1 MTWRLAVD
9 IGGTFTDVVAL
20 EETSGVLHLAKV
32 RSTPDDPA
40 QGFLNGLE
48 HITRQGAIPAQD
60 VSAIFHGT
68 TVATNA
74 ILERKYAELGLIITT
89 GYREALE
96 CARQT
101 VPGEFGDITWWI
113 KPPRVVPLERI
124 REINARMDVR
134 GTITQALDRDEVA
147 AIAQDFKAQGIQAVA
162 VSLLHSYRN
171 TAHEEEVR
179 RIIQDVYPECFISI
193 SSDILREYREYERTN
208 TTCLNTALMPLLS
221 AYHARIEQHLR
232 KQNISAPFYIMRSSG
247 GLAQAQEV
255 SRLPIAAALSGP
267 AAGVIAATHFGEL
280 SGNRDIIT
288 FDMGGTSADICL
300 VEDGKPHM
308 LTEGKV
314 DIYDLKTPM
323 IELHTVGAGGGSIAW
338 LAGGR
343 SLKVGPDS
351 AGANPG
357 PACYGRGGTQPTV
370 TDANLVLGRITP
382 TIAGGTVYLN
392 PSQAAQVIEELA
404 AGLKLDS
411 IAAAEG
417 VLRIAIENIAA
428 GIRTVSVKRGRD
440 PRSYAL
446 VAFGGAGPLHACY
459 LADWLGMQR
468 VIIPPNPGVTSA
480 YGLLLTDVRVDLV
493 HTDVQRE
500 DRLDL
505 NRIAAEMQDLERR
518 VTTRLEDEGLLAQ
531 ETRLDH
537 FVDMRYA
544 GQAYEIRIPLP
555 LDPVG
560 PVGPVDPADTA
571 TQSIQTR
578 VQRAIV
584 AFHASHKDLYGYSYA
599 GKELV
604 ELVNVGVTG
613 LGLLK
618 RPHVPEAQTAGK
630 SPQHAQT
637 DQTAVYFS
645 KSKLDAPVYDRS
657 ALQTGNE
664 LSGPA
669 IIQQYDATTV
679 VEPGWSGVVDQWGT
693 LRLQRTQ

>member
-20 EETSGVLHLAKV
+20 EETSGALHLAKV
-32 RSTPDDPA
+32 HSTPDDPA
-40 QGFLNGLE
+40 SGFLTGIE
-48 HITRQGAIPAQD
+48 QIMQQGSIAASD
-60 VSAIFHGT
+60 VGAVFHGT

-74 ILERKYAELGLIITT
+74 ILERKYSELGLIITQ

-124 REINARMDVR
+124 HEVSARMDVQGHTVR
-134 GTITQALDRDEVA
+134 PVDNDQVA
-147 AIAQDFKAQGIQAVA
+147 AIAQGFKAEGIQAVA

-171 TAHEEEVR
+171 PEHEEEVR

-221 AYHARIEQHLR
+221 AYHSRIEQHLR
-232 KQNISAPFYIMRSSG
+232 ERKISAPFYIMRSNG
-247 GLAQAQEV
+247 GLAQAQEI

-267 AAGVIAATHFGEL
+267 AAGVIAATHFGTQ
-280 SGNRDIIT
+280 SGDQDIIT

-300 VEDGKPHM
+300 VENGKPRM

-314 DIYDLKTPM
+314 DIYDIKTPM
-323 IELHTVGAGGGSIAW
+323 IDLHTVGAGGGSIAW

-343 SLKVGPDS
+343 SLKVGPHS

-357 PACYGRGGTQPTV
+357 PACYDRGGTQPTV

-382 TIAGGTVYLN
+382 SIAGGTIFLN
-392 PSQAAQVIEELA
+392 PTKASQVIEELA
-404 AGLKLDS
+404 AGLKLDVT
-411 IAAAEG
+411 AAAEG
-417 VLRIAIENIAA
+417 ILRIAIENIAA

-500 DRLDL
+500 DRMDVS
-505 NRIAAEMQDLERR
+505 RIEKEMQDLERR
-518 VTTRLEDEGLLAQ
+518 VTARLGEEGLHTQGMQL
-531 ETRLDH
+531 LH

-544 GQAYEIRIPLP
+544 GQAYEIRTPLP
-555 LDPVG
+555 QGIPE
-560 PVGPVDPADTA
+560 PM
-571 TQSIQTR
+571 QTR
-578 VQRAIV
+578 IQQAITT
-584 AFHASHKDLYGYSYA
+584 FHNSHKDLYGYSYA

-618 RPHVPEAQTAGK
+618 RPQVPEAQAAGK
-630 SPQHAQT
+630 SPEQAQT
-637 DQTAVYFS
+637 GQTQVYFS
-645 KSKLDAPVYDRS
+645 HNKSRVDCPVYDRT
-657 ALQTGNE
+657 ALLTGNE
-664 LSGPA
+664 IGGPA
-669 IIQQYDATTV
+669 IIEQYDATTV
-679 VEPGWSGVVDQWGT
+679 VEPGWSGRVDQWGT
-693 LRLQRTQ
+693 LLLNKK

>member
-20 EETSGVLHLAKV
+20 EEVSGTLHLAKV
-32 RSTPDDPA
+32 RSTSDDPA
-40 QGFLNGLE
+40 QGFVNGLE
-48 HITRQGAIPAQD
+48 HITQHGEIDAHEVNA
-60 VSAIFHGT
+60 VFHGT

-74 ILERKYAELGLIITT
+74 ILERKYSELGLIITA

-124 REINARMDVR
+124 REISARMDVR
-134 GTITQALDRDEVA
+134 GTVIQELDRDEVA
-147 AIAQDFKAQGIQAVA
+147 AIAQDFKARGIQAMA

-171 TAHEEEVR
+171 PEHEEAVR
-179 RIIQDVYPECFISI
+179 RIIHEVYPDCFISI

-221 AYHARIEQHLR
+221 AYHTRIEQHLR
-232 KQNISAPFYIMRSSG
+232 ERDISAPFYIMRSSG

-255 SRLPIAAALSGP
+255 ARLPIAAALSGP
-267 AAGVIAATHFGEL
+267 AAGVIAATHFGTL
-280 SGNRDIIT
+280 SGNQDIIT

-300 VEDGKPHM
+300 VEGGQPRM

-357 PACYGRGGTQPTV
+357 PACYDRGGTLPTV

-382 TIAGGTVYLN
+382 TIAGGSVSLN
-392 PSQAAQVIEELA
+392 LDQATQVVAELA
-404 AGLKLDS
+404 AGLKLDTV
-411 IAAAEG
+411 AAAEG
-417 VLRIAIENIAA
+417 ILRIAVENIAA

-459 LADWLGMQR
+459 LADWLGMQH

-500 DRLDL
+500 DRLDVA
-505 NRIAAEMQDLERR
+505 RIAAEIQDLERR
-518 VTTRLEDEGLLAQ
+518 VAARLKDEGLLTQ
-531 ETRLDH
+531 QTRLDH

-544 GQAYEIRIPLP
+544 GQAYEIRIPLSI
-555 LDPVG
+555 DS
-560 PVGPVDPADTA
+560 ATA
-571 TQSIQTR
+571 GIQDHI
-578 VQRAIV
+578 QQAITK
-584 AFHASHKDLYGYSYA
+584 FHASHKDLYGYSYA

-613 LGLLK
+613 LGLLR
-618 RPHVPEAQTAGK
+618 RPHVPQAQPAGT
-630 SPQHAQT
+630 SPEHART
-637 DQTAVYFS
+637 GQTAVYFS
-645 KSKLDAPVYDRS
+645 KSTLDTPVYDRS

-679 VEPGWSGVVDQWGT
+679 VEPGWSGRVDQWGT
-693 LRLQRTQ
+693 LRLERTQ

>member
-1 MTWRLAVD
+1 MRWRLAVD
-9 IGGTFTDVVAL
+9 IGGTFTDVIAL
-20 EETSGVLHLAKV
+20 DESSGALRLAKV

-40 QGFLNGLE
+40 VGFVNGIDHL
-48 HITRQGAIPAQD
+48 TRQGDIVAAD
-60 VSAIFHGT
+60 VAGVFHGT

-74 ILERKYAELGLIITT
+74 ILERKYSELGLIITK

-124 REINARMDVR
+124 REIDERVDVR
-134 GTITQALDRDEVA
+134 GQSVRPVDADEVRA
-147 AIAQDFKAQGIQAVA
+147 AAEDFKARGIRAVA

-171 TAHEEEVR
+171 PAHEQEVR
-179 RIIQDVYPECFISI
+179 DVLRGVHPECFISI

-221 AYHARIEQHLR
+221 AYHDRIARHLHEQDIR
-232 KQNISAPFYIMRSSG
+232 APFYIMRSSG
-247 GLAQAQEV
+247 GLARSQEI

-267 AAGVIAATHFGEL
+267 AAGVIAAVHFGAL
-280 SGNRDIIT
+280 AGDRDVIT

-300 VEDGKPHM
+300 VEDGKPRM

-314 DIYDLKTPM
+314 DIYDIKTPM
-323 IELHTVGAGGGSIAW
+323 IDLHTVGAGGGSVAW

-351 AGANPG
+351 AGAHPG
-357 PACYGRGGTQPTV
+357 PACYGRGGDRPTV
-370 TDANLVLGRITP
+370 TDANLVLGRIMP
-382 TIAGGTVYLN
+382 ALAGGTISLN
-392 PSQAAQVIEELA
+392 PARASAAVQELA
-404 AGLKLDS
+404 DGLDLDVT
-411 IAAAEG
+411 AAAEG

-459 LADWLGMQR
+459 LADWLGMPR
-468 VIIPPNPGVTSA
+468 VIVPPNPGVTSA

-500 DRLDL
+500 DRLDAD
-505 NRIAAEMQDLERR
+505 RIAAELRDLEHR
-518 VTTRLEDEGLLAQ
+518 VRLRLEEEGLR
-531 ETRLDH
+531 TRGTQLRQ

-555 LDPVG
+555 DA
-560 PVGPVDPADTA
+560 ADA
-571 TQSIQTR
+571 TIAAGVRER
-578 VQRAIV
+578 VVQAIET
-584 AFHASHKDLYGYSYA
+584 FHDSHEDLYGYAYA

-604 ELVNVGVTG
+604 EVVNVGVTG
-613 LGLLK
+613 LGLIE
-618 RPHVPEAQTAGK
+618 RPNVPEAQPGGSGSASACTGRT
-630 SPQHAQT
+630 Q
-637 DQTAVYFS
+637 VYFPQGRRRI
-645 KSKLDAPVYDRS
+645 DCPIYDRA
-657 ALQTGNE
+657 ALRAGN
-664 LSGPA
+664 LVRGPA
-669 IIQQYDATTV
+669 IIQQYDSTTV
-679 VEPGWSGVVDQWGT
+679 VEPDWEAVVDGWGT
-693 LRLQRTQ
+693 LRLNKAAS

>member
-1 MTWRLAVD
+1 M
-9 IGGTFTDVVAL
+9 GGTFTDVVAL
-20 EETSGVLHLAKV
+20 EETSGTLHLAKV

-40 QGFLNGLE
+40 QGFVNGLE
-48 HITRQGAIPAQD
+48 HITQHGEIAAHE
-60 VSAIFHGT
+60 VNAVFHGT

-74 ILERKYAELGLIITT
+74 ILERKYSELGLIITA

-134 GTITQALDRDEVA
+134 GMVIQELDRDEVA
-147 AIAQDFKAQGIQAVA
+147 AIAQDFKARGLQAVA

-171 TAHEEEVR
+171 PAHEEEVR
-179 RIIQDVYPECFISI
+179 RIIHEVYPDCLISI

-221 AYHARIEQHLR
+221 AYHTRIEQHLR
-232 KQNISAPFYIMRSSG
+232 EQDISAPFYIMRSSG

-255 SRLPIAAALSGP
+255 ARLPIAAALSGP
-267 AAGVIAATHFGEL
+267 AAGVIAATHFGTL
-280 SGNRDIIT
+280 SGSQDIIT

-300 VEDGKPHM
+300 VEGGQPRM

-357 PACYGRGGTQPTV
+357 PACYDRGGTQPTV

-382 TIAGGTVYLN
+382 TIAGGSVSLN
-392 PSQAAQVIEELA
+392 LDQATQVVAELA
-404 AGLKLDS
+404 AGLKLDT

-417 VLRIAIENIAA
+417 ILRIAVENIAA

-459 LADWLGMQR
+459 LADWLGMQH

-500 DRLDL
+500 DRLDVG
-505 NRIAAEMQDLERR
+505 RITAEIQDLERR
-518 VTTRLEDEGLLAQ
+518 VTARLEDEGLLTQA
-531 ETRLDH
+531 TRLDH

-544 GQAYEIRIPLP
+544 GQAYEIRVPLAI
-555 LDPVG
+555 DR
-560 PVGPVDPADTA
+560 A
-571 TQSIQTR
+571 TPDIQTHI
-578 VQRAIV
+578 QRAIV
-584 AFHASHKDLYGYSYA
+584 AFHASHKDRYGYSYA

-613 LGLLK
+613 LGLLT
-618 RPHVPEAQTAGK
+618 RPHVPQAQPAGK
-630 SPQHAQT
+630 SPEPART
-637 DQTAVYFS
+637 GQTAVYFS
-645 KSKLDAPVYDRS
+645 KSTLDTPVYDRS

-679 VEPGWSGVVDQWGT
+679 VEPGWSGRVDQWGT
-693 LRLQRTQ
+693 LRLERTH

>member
-20 EETSGVLHLAKV
+20 EESSGTLHLAKV

-40 QGFLNGLE
+40 QGFVNGLE
-48 HITRQGAIPAQD
+48 HITQHGEIDAHEVNA
-60 VSAIFHGT
+60 VFHGT

-74 ILERKYAELGLIITT
+74 ILERKYSELGLIITA

-124 REINARMDVR
+124 REISARMDVR
-134 GTITQALDRDEVA
+134 GTVIQELDRDEVA
-147 AIAQDFKAQGIQAVA
+147 AIAQDFKTRGIQAVA

-171 TAHEEEVR
+171 PEHEEEIR
-179 RIIQDVYPECFISI
+179 RIIHEIYPDCFISI

-221 AYHARIEQHLR
+221 AYHTRIEQHLR
-232 KQNISAPFYIMRSSG
+232 EQDISAPFYIMRSSG

-255 SRLPIAAALSGP
+255 ARLPIAAALSGP
-267 AAGVIAATHFGEL
+267 AAGVIAATHFGTL
-280 SGNRDIIT
+280 SGSQDIIT

-300 VEDGKPHM
+300 VEGGQPRM

-382 TIAGGTVYLN
+382 TIAGGSVSLN
-392 PSQAAQVIEELA
+392 LDQATQVVAELA
-404 AGLKLDS
+404 AGLKLDTV
-411 IAAAEG
+411 AAAEG
-417 VLRIAIENIAA
+417 ILRIAVENIAA

-459 LADWLGMQR
+459 LADWLGMQH

-500 DRLDL
+500 DRLDVD
-505 NRIAAEMQDLERR
+505 RIAAEIQDLERR
-518 VTTRLEDEGLLAQ
+518 VAARLEDEGLLTQ

-544 GQAYEIRIPLP
+544 GQAYEIRIPLSINS
-555 LDPVG
+555 
-560 PVGPVDPADTA
+560 ATA
-571 TQSIQTR
+571 GIQDHIQQAITR
-578 VQRAIV
+578 
-584 AFHASHKDLYGYSYA
+584 FHASHKDLYGYSYA

-618 RPHVPEAQTAGK
+618 RPHVPQAQPAGK
-630 SPQHAQT
+630 SPEHART
-637 DQTAVYFS
+637 GQTAVYFS
-645 KSKLDAPVYDRS
+645 KSTLDTPVYDRS
-657 ALQTGNE
+657 VLQTGNE

-679 VEPGWSGVVDQWGT
+679 VEPGWSGRVDQWGT
-693 LRLQRTQ
+693 LRLERTQ

>member
-20 EETSGVLHLAKV
+20 EETSGALHLAKV

-40 QGFLNGLE
+40 QGFVNGLE
-48 HITRQGAIPAQD
+48 HITQHGEIAAHE
-60 VSAIFHGT
+60 VNAVFHGT

-74 ILERKYAELGLIITT
+74 ILERKYSELGLIITA

-134 GTITQALDRDEVA
+134 GMVIQELDRDEVA
-147 AIAQDFKAQGIQAVA
+147 AIAQDFKARGIQAVA

-171 TAHEEEVR
+171 PAHEEEVR
-179 RIIQDVYPECFISI
+179 RIIHEVYPDCLISI

-221 AYHARIEQHLR
+221 AYHTRIEQHLR
-232 KQNISAPFYIMRSSG
+232 EQGISAPFYIMRSSG

-255 SRLPIAAALSGP
+255 ARLPIAAALSGP
-267 AAGVIAATHFGEL
+267 AAGVIAATHFGTL
-280 SGNRDIIT
+280 SGSQDIIT

-300 VEDGKPHM
+300 VEGGQPRM

-357 PACYGRGGTQPTV
+357 PACYDRGGTQPTV

-382 TIAGGTVYLN
+382 TIAGGSVSLN
-392 PSQAAQVIEELA
+392 LDQATQVVAALA
-404 AGLKLDS
+404 AGLKLDT

-417 VLRIAIENIAA
+417 ILRIAVENIAA

-459 LADWLGMQR
+459 LADWLGMQH

-500 DRLDL
+500 DRLDVG
-505 NRIAAEMQDLERR
+505 RITAEIQDLERR
-518 VTTRLEDEGLLAQ
+518 VTARLEDEGLLTH

-544 GQAYEIRIPLP
+544 GQAYEIRVPLAI
-555 LDPVG
+555 
-560 PVGPVDPADTA
+560 DPATPDIHTH
-571 TQSIQTR
+571 I
-578 VQRAIV
+578 QRAIV
-584 AFHASHKDLYGYSYA
+584 AFHASHKDRYGYSYA

-613 LGLLK
+613 LGLLT
-618 RPHVPEAQTAGK
+618 RPHVPQAQPAGK
-630 SPQHAQT
+630 SPEHARMG
-637 DQTAVYFS
+637 QTAVYFS
-645 KSKLDAPVYDRS
+645 KSTLDTPVYDRS

-679 VEPGWSGVVDQWGT
+679 VEPGWSSRVDQWGT
-693 LRLQRTQ
+693 LRLERTH

>member
-20 EETSGVLHLAKV
+20 EEVSGTLHLAKV
-32 RSTPDDPA
+32 RSTSDDPA
-40 QGFLNGLE
+40 QGFVNGLE
-48 HITRQGAIPAQD
+48 HITQHGKIDAHEVNA
-60 VSAIFHGT
+60 VFHGT

-74 ILERKYAELGLIITT
+74 ILERKYSELGLIITA

-124 REINARMDVR
+124 REISARMDVR
-134 GTITQALDRDEVA
+134 GTITQELDRDEVA
-147 AIAQDFKAQGIQAVA
+147 AIAEDFKARSIKAVA

-171 TAHEEEVR
+171 PEHEEAVR
-179 RIIQDVYPECFISI
+179 RIIREVYPDCFISI

-221 AYHARIEQHLR
+221 AYHTRIEQHLR
-232 KQNISAPFYIMRSSG
+232 ERDISAPFYIMRSSG

-255 SRLPIAAALSGP
+255 ARLPIAAALSGP
-267 AAGVIAATHFGEL
+267 AAGVIAATHFGTL
-280 SGNRDIIT
+280 SGNQDIIT

-300 VEDGKPHM
+300 VEGGQPRM

-357 PACYGRGGTQPTV
+357 PACYGRGGSQPTV

-382 TIAGGTVYLN
+382 TIAGGSVSLDLG
-392 PSQAAQVIEELA
+392 QATEVVADLA
-404 AGLKLDS
+404 AGLKLDT

-417 VLRIAIENIAA
+417 ILRIAVENIAA

-459 LADWLGMQR
+459 LADWLGMQH

-500 DRLDL
+500 DRLDVD
-505 NRIAAEMQDLERR
+505 RIATEIQDLERR
-518 VTTRLEDEGLLAQ
+518 VAARLEDEGLLTQ
-531 ETRLDH
+531 DTRLNH

-544 GQAYEIRIPLP
+544 GQAYEIRIPLSI
-555 LDPVG
+555 DS
-560 PVGPVDPADTA
+560 AI
-571 TQSIQTR
+571 SEIQTHI
-578 VQRAIV
+578 QQAITK
-584 AFHASHKDLYGYSYA
+584 FHASHKDLYGYSYA

-618 RPHVPEAQTAGK
+618 RPHVPQAQPAGT
-630 SPQHAQT
+630 SPEHART
-637 DQTAVYFS
+637 GQTAVYFS
-645 KSKLDAPVYDRS
+645 KSTLDTPVYNRA

-679 VEPGWSGVVDQWGT
+679 VEPGWSGRVDQWGT
-693 LRLQRTQ
+693 LRLERTQ

>member
-1 MTWRLAVD
+1 MRWRLAVD
-9 IGGTFTDVVAL
+9 IGGTFTDVIAL
-20 EETSGVLHLAKV
+20 DESSGALRLAKV

-40 QGFLNGLE
+40 VGFVNGIDHL
-48 HITRQGAIPAQD
+48 TRQGDIAAAD
-60 VSAIFHGT
+60 VAGVFHGT

-74 ILERKYAELGLIITT
+74 ILERKYSELGLIITK

-124 REINARMDVR
+124 REIDERVDVR
-134 GTITQALDRDEVA
+134 GQSVRPVDADEVRA
-147 AIAQDFKAQGIQAVA
+147 AAEDFKARGIRAVA

-171 TAHEEEVR
+171 PAHEQEVR
-179 RIIQDVYPECFISI
+179 DVLREVYPECFISI

-221 AYHARIEQHLR
+221 AYHDRIARHLHEQDIR
-232 KQNISAPFYIMRSSG
+232 APFYIMRSSG
-247 GLAQAQEV
+247 GLARSQEI

-267 AAGVIAATHFGEL
+267 AAGVIAAVHFGAL
-280 SGNRDIIT
+280 AGDRDVIT

-300 VEDGKPHM
+300 VEDGKPRM

-314 DIYDLKTPM
+314 DIYDIKTPM
-323 IELHTVGAGGGSIAW
+323 IDLHTVGAGGGSVAW

-351 AGANPG
+351 AGAHPG
-357 PACYGRGGTQPTV
+357 PACYDRGGDRPTV
-370 TDANLVLGRITP
+370 TDANLVLGRIMP
-382 TIAGGTVYLN
+382 ALAGGTISLN
-392 PSQAAQVIEELA
+392 PARASAAVQELA
-404 AGLKLDS
+404 YGLDLDVT
-411 IAAAEG
+411 AAAEG

-459 LADWLGMQR
+459 LADWLGMPR
-468 VIIPPNPGVTSA
+468 VIVPPNPGVTSA

-500 DRLDL
+500 DRLDAD
-505 NRIAAEMQDLERR
+505 RIAAELRDLEHR
-518 VTTRLEDEGLLAQ
+518 VRLRLEEEGLR
-531 ETRLDH
+531 TRGTQLRQ

-555 LDPVG
+555 DA
-560 PVGPVDPADTA
+560 ADATTA
-571 TQSIQTR
+571 AGVRER
-578 VQRAIV
+578 VVQAIET
-584 AFHASHKDLYGYSYA
+584 FHDSHEDLYGYAYA

-604 ELVNVGVTG
+604 EVVNVGVTG
-613 LGLLK
+613 LGLIE
-618 RPHVPEAQTAGK
+618 RPNVPEAQPGSGDSASACTGRT
-630 SPQHAQT
+630 Q
-637 DQTAVYFS
+637 VYFPQGRGRI
-645 KSKLDAPVYDRS
+645 DCPIYDRA
-657 ALQTGNE
+657 ALRAGN
-664 LSGPA
+664 LVRGPA
-669 IIQQYDATTV
+669 IIQQYDSTTV
-679 VEPGWSGVVDQWGT
+679 VEPDWQAVVDGWGT
-693 LRLQRTQ
+693 LRLDKAAS

>member
-20 EETSGVLHLAKV
+20 EEASGTLHLAKV

-40 QGFLNGLE
+40 QGFVNGLE
-48 HITRQGAIPAQD
+48 HITQHGEIDAHEVNA
-60 VSAIFHGT
+60 VFHGT

-74 ILERKYAELGLIITT
+74 ILERKYSELGLIITA

-124 REINARMDVR
+124 REISARMDVR
-134 GTITQALDRDEVA
+134 GTVIQELDRDEVA
-147 AIAQDFKAQGIQAVA
+147 AIAQDFKARGIQAVA

-171 TAHEEEVR
+171 PEHEEEIR
-179 RIIQDVYPECFISI
+179 RIIHEIYPDCFISI

-221 AYHARIEQHLR
+221 AYHTRIEQHLR
-232 KQNISAPFYIMRSSG
+232 EQDISAPFYIMRSSG

-255 SRLPIAAALSGP
+255 ARLPIAAALSGP
-267 AAGVIAATHFGEL
+267 AAGVIAATHFGTL
-280 SGNRDIIT
+280 SGSQDIIT

-300 VEDGKPHM
+300 VEGGQPRM

-382 TIAGGTVYLN
+382 TIAGGSVSLN
-392 PSQAAQVIEELA
+392 LDQATQVVAELA
-404 AGLKLDS
+404 AGLKLDTV
-411 IAAAEG
+411 AAAEG
-417 VLRIAIENIAA
+417 ILRIAVENIAA

-459 LADWLGMQR
+459 LADWLGMQH

-500 DRLDL
+500 DRLDVD
-505 NRIAAEMQDLERR
+505 RIAAEIQDLERR
-518 VTTRLEDEGLLAQ
+518 VAARLEDEGLLTQ

-544 GQAYEIRIPLP
+544 GQAYEIRIPL
-555 LDPVG
+555 
-560 PVGPVDPADTA
+560 
-571 TQSIQTR
+571 SINSAR
-578 VQRAIV
+578 SNSRHPRPYSA
-584 AFHASHKDLYGYSYA
+584 GYHQVS
-599 GKELV
+599 
-604 ELVNVGVTG
+604 
-613 LGLLK
+613 
-618 RPHVPEAQTAGK
+618 RQP
-630 SPQHAQT
+630 
-637 DQTAVYFS
+637 
-645 KSKLDAPVYDRS
+645 
-657 ALQTGNE
+657 
-664 LSGPA
+664 
-669 IIQQYDATTV
+669 
-679 VEPGWSGVVDQWGT
+679 
-693 LRLQRTQ
+693 

>member
-1 MTWRLAVD
+1 MRWRLAVD
-9 IGGTFTDVVAL
+9 IGGTFTDVIAL
-20 EETSGVLHLAKV
+20 DESSGTLRLAKV

-40 QGFLNGLE
+40 VGFVNGIDHL
-48 HITRQGAIPAQD
+48 TRQGDIAAAD
-60 VSAIFHGT
+60 VAGVFHGT

-74 ILERKYAELGLIITT
+74 ILERKYSELGLIITK

-124 REINARMDVR
+124 REIDERVDVR
-134 GTITQALDRDEVA
+134 GQSVRPVDADEVRA
-147 AIAQDFKAQGIQAVA
+147 AAEDFKARGIRAVA

-171 TAHEEEVR
+171 PAHEQEVR
-179 RIIQDVYPECFISI
+179 DVLREVYPECFISI

-221 AYHARIEQHLR
+221 AYHDRIARHLHEQDIR
-232 KQNISAPFYIMRSSG
+232 APFYIMRSSG
-247 GLAQAQEV
+247 GLARSQEI

-267 AAGVIAATHFGEL
+267 AAGVIAAVHFGAL
-280 SGNRDIIT
+280 AGDRDVIT

-300 VEDGKPHM
+300 VEDGKPRM

-314 DIYDLKTPM
+314 DIYDIKTPM
-323 IELHTVGAGGGSIAW
+323 IDLHTVGAGGGSVAW

-351 AGANPG
+351 AGAHPG
-357 PACYGRGGTQPTV
+357 PACYDRGGDRPTV
-370 TDANLVLGRITP
+370 TDANLVLGRIMP
-382 TIAGGTVYLN
+382 ALAGGTISLN
-392 PSQAAQVIEELA
+392 PARASAAVQELA
-404 AGLKLDS
+404 DGLDLDVT
-411 IAAAEG
+411 AAAEG

-459 LADWLGMQR
+459 LADWLGMPR
-468 VIIPPNPGVTSA
+468 VIVPPNPGVTSA

-500 DRLDL
+500 DRLDAD
-505 NRIAAEMQDLERR
+505 RIAAELRDLEHR
-518 VTTRLEDEGLLAQ
+518 VRIRLEEEGLR
-531 ETRLDH
+531 TRGTQLRQ

-555 LDPVG
+555 D
-560 PVGPVDPADTA
+560 AAHATTA
-571 TQSIQTR
+571 AGVRER
-578 VQRAIV
+578 VVQAIET
-584 AFHASHKDLYGYSYA
+584 FHDSHEDLYGYAYA

-604 ELVNVGVTG
+604 EVVNVGVTG
-613 LGLLK
+613 LGLIE
-618 RPHVPEAQTAGK
+618 RPNVPEAQPGSGDSASACTGRT
-630 SPQHAQT
+630 Q
-637 DQTAVYFS
+637 VYFPQGRGRI
-645 KSKLDAPVYDRS
+645 DCPIYDRA
-657 ALQTGNE
+657 ALRAGN
-664 LSGPA
+664 LVRGPA
-669 IIQQYDATTV
+669 IIQQYDSTTV
-679 VEPGWSGVVDQWGT
+679 VEPDWEAVVDSWGT
-693 LRLQRTQ
+693 LRLDKAAS

>member
-20 EETSGVLHLAKV
+20 EESSGALHLAKV

-40 QGFLNGLE
+40 QGFVNGLE
-48 HITRQGAIPAQD
+48 HIAQHGEIDAHD
-60 VSAIFHGT
+60 VNAVFHGT

-74 ILERKYAELGLIITT
+74 ILERKYSELGLIITA

-124 REINARMDVR
+124 REISARMDVR
-134 GTITQALDRDEVA
+134 GTITQELDRDEVA
-147 AIAQDFKAQGIQAVA
+147 AIAEDFKARSLQAVA

-171 TAHEEEVR
+171 PEHEEAVR
-179 RIIQDVYPECFISI
+179 RIIHEVYPDCFISI

-221 AYHARIEQHLR
+221 AYHTRIEQHLR
-232 KQNISAPFYIMRSSG
+232 EQDISAPFYIMRSSG

-255 SRLPIAAALSGP
+255 ARLPIAAALSGP
-267 AAGVIAATHFGEL
+267 AAGVIAATHFGTL
-280 SGNRDIIT
+280 SGSQDIIT

-300 VEDGKPHM
+300 VEGGQPRM

-357 PACYGRGGTQPTV
+357 PACYGRGGAQPTV

-382 TIAGGTVYLN
+382 TIAGGSVSLHLD
-392 PSQAAQVIEELA
+392 QATQVVAELA
-404 AGLKLDS
+404 AGLKLS
-411 IAAAEG
+411 TIAAAEG
-417 VLRIAIENIAA
+417 ILRIAVENIAA

-500 DRLDL
+500 DRLDVD
-505 NRIAAEMQDLERR
+505 RITAEIQDLERR
-518 VTTRLEDEGLLAQ
+518 VTARLEDEGLLTQA
-531 ETRLDH
+531 TRLDH

-544 GQAYEIRIPLP
+544 GQAYEIRVPLAI
-555 LDPVG
+555 
-560 PVGPVDPADTA
+560 DPATPD
-571 TQSIQTR
+571 IQTHI
-578 VQRAIV
+578 QRAIV
-584 AFHASHKDLYGYSYA
+584 AFHASHKDRYGYSYA

-604 ELVNVGVTG
+604 ELVNLGVTG
-613 LGLLK
+613 LGLLT
-618 RPHVPEAQTAGK
+618 RPHVPQAQPAGT
-630 SPQHAQT
+630 SPERART
-637 DQTAVYFS
+637 GQTAVYFS
-645 KSKLDAPVYDRS
+645 KSTLDTPVYDRS

-679 VEPGWSGVVDQWGT
+679 VEPGWSGRVDQWGT
-693 LRLQRTQ
+693 LRLERTH

>member
-20 EETSGVLHLAKV
+20 EESSGTLHLAKV

-40 QGFLNGLE
+40 QGFVNGLE
-48 HITRQGAIPAQD
+48 HITQHGKIDAHD
-60 VSAIFHGT
+60 VNAVFHGT

-74 ILERKYAELGLIITT
+74 ILERKYSELGLIITA

-124 REINARMDVR
+124 REISARMDVR
-134 GTITQALDRDEVA
+134 GTVIQELDRDEVTS
-147 AIAQDFKAQGIQAVA
+147 IAQDFKARGLQAVA

-171 TAHEEEVR
+171 PEHEEAVR
-179 RIIQDVYPECFISI
+179 RIIHEVYPDCLISI

-221 AYHARIEQHLR
+221 AYHTRIEQHLR
-232 KQNISAPFYIMRSSG
+232 ERDISAPFYIMRSSG

-255 SRLPIAAALSGP
+255 ARLPIAAALSGP
-267 AAGVIAATHFGEL
+267 AAGVIAATHFGTL
-280 SGNRDIIT
+280 SGNQDIIT

-300 VEDGKPHM
+300 VEGGQPRM

-357 PACYGRGGTQPTV
+357 PACYNRGGTQPTV

-382 TIAGGTVYLN
+382 TIAGGSVSLN
-392 PSQAAQVIEELA
+392 LDQATQVVAELA
-404 AGLKLDS
+404 VGLKLDT

-417 VLRIAIENIAA
+417 ILRIAVENIAA

-459 LADWLGMQR
+459 LADWLGMQH

-500 DRLDL
+500 DRLDVD
-505 NRIAAEMQDLERR
+505 RIAAEIQDLERR
-518 VTTRLEDEGLLAQ
+518 VTARLEDEGLLTQA
-531 ETRLDH
+531 TRLNH

-544 GQAYEIRIPLP
+544 GQAYEIRIPLSI
-555 LDPVG
+555 DS
-560 PVGPVDPADTA
+560 A
-571 TQSIQTR
+571 TSEIQTHI
-578 VQRAIV
+578 QRAITR
-584 AFHASHKDLYGYSYA
+584 FHASHKDLYGYSYA

-618 RPHVPEAQTAGK
+618 RPHVPQAQPAGK
-630 SPQHAQT
+630 SPEQART
-637 DQTAVYFS
+637 GQTAVYFS
-645 KSKLDAPVYDRS
+645 KSTLDTPVYDRS
-657 ALQTGNE
+657 ALQAGNE

-679 VEPGWSGVVDQWGT
+679 VEPGWSGRVDQWGT
-693 LRLQRTQ
+693 LRLERT

>member
-20 EETSGVLHLAKV
+20 EEASGTLHLAKV

-40 QGFLNGLE
+40 QGFVNGLE
-48 HITRQGAIPAQD
+48 HITQHGKIAAHE
-60 VSAIFHGT
+60 VNAVFHGT

-74 ILERKYAELGLIITT
+74 ILERKYSELGLIITA

-124 REINARMDVR
+124 REISARMDVR
-134 GTITQALDRDEVA
+134 GTVIQELDRDEVT
-147 AIAQDFKAQGIQAVA
+147 AIAQDFKARGLQAVA

-171 TAHEEEVR
+171 PEHEEAVR
-179 RIIQDVYPECFISI
+179 RIIHEVYPDCLISI

-221 AYHARIEQHLR
+221 AYHTRIEQHLR
-232 KQNISAPFYIMRSSG
+232 EQDISAPFYIMRSSG

-255 SRLPIAAALSGP
+255 ARLPIAAALSGP
-267 AAGVIAATHFGEL
+267 AAGVIAATHFGTL
-280 SGNRDIIT
+280 SGNQDIIT

-300 VEDGKPHM
+300 VEGGQPRM

-357 PACYGRGGTQPTV
+357 PACYNRGGTQPTV

-382 TIAGGTVYLN
+382 TIAGGSVSLN
-392 PSQAAQVIEELA
+392 LDQATQVVAELA
-404 AGLKLDS
+404 VGLKLDT

-417 VLRIAIENIAA
+417 ILRIAVENIAA

-459 LADWLGMQR
+459 LADWLGMQH

-500 DRLDL
+500 DRLDVD
-505 NRIAAEMQDLERR
+505 RIAAEIQDLERR
-518 VTTRLEDEGLLAQ
+518 VTARLEDEGLLTQA
-531 ETRLDH
+531 TRLNH

-544 GQAYEIRIPLP
+544 GQAYEIRIPLSI
-555 LDPVG
+555 DS
-560 PVGPVDPADTA
+560 A
-571 TQSIQTR
+571 TSEIQTHI
-578 VQRAIV
+578 QRAITR
-584 AFHASHKDLYGYSYA
+584 FHASHKDLYGYSYA

-618 RPHVPEAQTAGK
+618 RPHVPQAQPAGK
-630 SPQHAQT
+630 SPEQART
-637 DQTAVYFS
+637 GQTAVYFS
-645 KSKLDAPVYDRS
+645 KSTLDTPVYDRS
-657 ALQTGNE
+657 ALQAGNE

-679 VEPGWSGVVDQWGT
+679 VEPGWSGRVDQWGT
-693 LRLQRTQ
+693 LRLERT

>member
-20 EETSGVLHLAKV
+20 EESSGTLHLAKV

-40 QGFLNGLE
+40 QGFVNGLE
-48 HITRQGAIPAQD
+48 HITQHGKIDAHD
-60 VSAIFHGT
+60 VNAVFHGT

-74 ILERKYAELGLIITT
+74 ILERKYSELGLIITA

-124 REINARMDVR
+124 REISARMDVR
-134 GTITQALDRDEVA
+134 GTIIQELDRDEVT
-147 AIAQDFKAQGIQAVA
+147 AIAQDFKARGLQAVA

-171 TAHEEEVR
+171 PEHEEAVR
-179 RIIQDVYPECFISI
+179 RIIHEVYPDCLISI

-221 AYHARIEQHLR
+221 AYHTRIEQHLR
-232 KQNISAPFYIMRSSG
+232 ERDISAPFYIMRSSG

-255 SRLPIAAALSGP
+255 ARLPIAAALSGP
-267 AAGVIAATHFGEL
+267 AAGVIAATHFGTL
-280 SGNRDIIT
+280 SGNQDIIT

-300 VEDGKPHM
+300 VEGGQPRM

-357 PACYGRGGTQPTV
+357 PACYNRGGTQPTV

-382 TIAGGTVYLN
+382 TIAGGSVSLN
-392 PSQAAQVIEELA
+392 LDQATQVVAELA
-404 AGLKLDS
+404 VGLKLDT

-417 VLRIAIENIAA
+417 ILRIAVENIAA

-459 LADWLGMQR
+459 LADWLGMQH

-500 DRLDL
+500 DRLDVD
-505 NRIAAEMQDLERR
+505 RIAAEIQDLERR
-518 VTTRLEDEGLLAQ
+518 VTARLEDEGLLTQA
-531 ETRLDH
+531 TRLNH
-537 FVDMRYA
+537 FADMRYA
-544 GQAYEIRIPLP
+544 GQAYEIRIPLSI
-555 LDPVG
+555 DS
-560 PVGPVDPADTA
+560 ATA
-571 TQSIQTR
+571 EIQTHI
-578 VQRAIV
+578 QRAITR
-584 AFHASHKDLYGYSYA
+584 FHASHKDLYGYSYA

-618 RPHVPEAQTAGK
+618 RPHVPQAQPAGK
-630 SPQHAQT
+630 SPEQART
-637 DQTAVYFS
+637 GQTAVYFS
-645 KSKLDAPVYDRS
+645 KSTLDTPVYDRS
-657 ALQTGNE
+657 ALQAGNE

-679 VEPGWSGVVDQWGT
+679 VEPGWSGRVDQWGT
-693 LRLQRTQ
+693 LRLERT

>member
-20 EETSGVLHLAKV
+20 EEVSGTLHLAKV
-32 RSTPDDPA
+32 RSTSDDPA
-40 QGFLNGLE
+40 QGFVNGLE
-48 HITRQGAIPAQD
+48 HITQHGEIDAHEVNA
-60 VSAIFHGT
+60 VFHGT

-74 ILERKYAELGLIITT
+74 ILERKYSELGLIITA

-124 REINARMDVR
+124 REISARMDVR
-134 GTITQALDRDEVA
+134 GTVIQELDRDEVA
-147 AIAQDFKAQGIQAVA
+147 AIAQDFKARGIQAMA

-171 TAHEEEVR
+171 PEHEEAVR
-179 RIIQDVYPECFISI
+179 RIIHEVYPDCFISI

-221 AYHARIEQHLR
+221 AYHTRIEQHLR
-232 KQNISAPFYIMRSSG
+232 ERDISAPFYIMRSSG

-255 SRLPIAAALSGP
+255 ARLPIAAALSGP
-267 AAGVIAATHFGEL
+267 AAGVIAATHFGTL
-280 SGNRDIIT
+280 SGNQDIIT

-300 VEDGKPHM
+300 VEGGQPRM

-357 PACYGRGGTQPTV
+357 PACYDRGGTLPTV

-382 TIAGGTVYLN
+382 TIAGGSVSLN
-392 PSQAAQVIEELA
+392 LDQATQVVAELA
-404 AGLKLDS
+404 AGLKLDTV
-411 IAAAEG
+411 AAAEG
-417 VLRIAIENIAA
+417 ILRIAVENIAA

-459 LADWLGMQR
+459 LADWLGMQH

-500 DRLDL
+500 DRLDVD
-505 NRIAAEMQDLERR
+505 RIATEIQDLERR
-518 VTTRLEDEGLLAQ
+518 VAARLEDEGLLTQ
-531 ETRLDH
+531 QTRLDH

-544 GQAYEIRIPLP
+544 GQAYEIRIPLSI
-555 LDPVG
+555 DS
-560 PVGPVDPADTA
+560 ATA
-571 TQSIQTR
+571 GIQDHI
-578 VQRAIV
+578 QQAITK
-584 AFHASHKDLYGYSYA
+584 FHASHKDLYGYSYA

-613 LGLLK
+613 LGLLR
-618 RPHVPEAQTAGK
+618 RPHVPQAQPAGT
-630 SPQHAQT
+630 SPEHART
-637 DQTAVYFS
+637 GQTAVYFS
-645 KSKLDAPVYDRS
+645 KSTLDTPVYDRS

-664 LSGPA
+664 MSGPA

-679 VEPGWSGVVDQWGT
+679 VEPGWSGRVDQWGT
-693 LRLQRTQ
+693 LRLERTQ

>member
-20 EETSGVLHLAKV
+20 EETSGTLHLAKV

-40 QGFLNGLE
+40 QGFVNGLE
-48 HITRQGAIPAQD
+48 HITQHGEIAAHE
-60 VSAIFHGT
+60 VNAVFHGT

-74 ILERKYAELGLIITT
+74 ILERKYSELGLIITT

-134 GTITQALDRDEVA
+134 GTVIQELDRDEVA
-147 AIAQDFKAQGIQAVA
+147 AIAQDFKTRGIQAVA

-171 TAHEEEVR
+171 PEHEEEVR
-179 RIIQDVYPECFISI
+179 RIIHEVYPDCLISI

-221 AYHARIEQHLR
+221 AYHTRIEQHLR
-232 KQNISAPFYIMRSSG
+232 EQDISAPFYIMRSSG

-255 SRLPIAAALSGP
+255 ARLPIAAALSGP
-267 AAGVIAATHFGEL
+267 AAGVIAATHFGTL
-280 SGNRDIIT
+280 SGSQDIIT

-300 VEDGKPHM
+300 VEGGQPRM

-357 PACYGRGGTQPTV
+357 PACYDRGGTQPTV

-382 TIAGGTVYLN
+382 TIAGGSVSLN
-392 PSQAAQVIEELA
+392 LDQATQVVTELA
-404 AGLKLDS
+404 AGLKLDTV
-411 IAAAEG
+411 AAAEG
-417 VLRIAIENIAA
+417 ILRIAVENIAA

-459 LADWLGMQR
+459 LADWLGMQH

-500 DRLDL
+500 DRLDVG
-505 NRIAAEMQDLERR
+505 RITAEIQDLERR
-518 VTTRLEDEGLLAQ
+518 VTARLEDEGLLTHA
-531 ETRLDH
+531 TRLDH

-544 GQAYEIRIPLP
+544 GQAYEIRVPLAI
-555 LDPVG
+555 
-560 PVGPVDPADTA
+560 DPAAPD
-571 TQSIQTR
+571 IQTHI
-578 VQRAIV
+578 QRAIV
-584 AFHASHKDLYGYSYA
+584 AFHASHKDRYGYSYA
-599 GKELV
+599 GRELV

-613 LGLLK
+613 LGLLT
-618 RPHVPEAQTAGK
+618 RPHVPQAQPAGK
-630 SPQHAQT
+630 SPEHART
-637 DQTAVYFS
+637 GQTAVYFS
-645 KSKLDAPVYDRS
+645 KSTLDTPVYDRS

-679 VEPGWSGVVDQWGT
+679 VEPGWSGRVDQWGT
-693 LRLQRTQ
+693 LRLERTH

>member
-20 EETSGVLHLAKV
+20 EESSGALHLAKV

-40 QGFLNGLE
+40 QGFVNGLE
-48 HITRQGAIPAQD
+48 HITRHGEIAAHE
-60 VSAIFHGT
+60 VNAVFHGT

-74 ILERKYAELGLIITT
+74 ILERKYSELGLIITA

-134 GTITQALDRDEVA
+134 GMVTQALDRDEVA
-147 AIAQDFKAQGIQAVA
+147 AIAQDFKTRGIQAVA

-171 TAHEEEVR
+171 PAHEEEVR
-179 RIIQDVYPECFISI
+179 RIIHEVYPDCLISI

-221 AYHARIEQHLR
+221 AYHTRIEQHLR
-232 KQNISAPFYIMRSSG
+232 EQDISAPFYIMRSSG

-255 SRLPIAAALSGP
+255 ARLPIAAALSGP
-267 AAGVIAATHFGEL
+267 AAGVIAATHFGTL
-280 SGNRDIIT
+280 SGNQDIIT
-288 FDMGGTSADICL
+288 LDMGGTSTDICL
-300 VEDGKPHM
+300 VEGGQPRM

-357 PACYGRGGTQPTV
+357 PACYGRGGSQPTV

-382 TIAGGTVYLN
+382 TIAGGSVALN
-392 PSQAAQVIEELA
+392 LGQATQAIAELA
-404 AGLKLDS
+404 AGLKLDTV
-411 IAAAEG
+411 AAAEG

-459 LADWLGMQR
+459 LADWLGMQQ

-500 DRLDL
+500 DRLDVD
-505 NRIAAEMQDLERR
+505 RIATEIQDLERR
-518 VTTRLEDEGLLAQ
+518 VTARLEDEGLLTQ

-544 GQAYEIRIPLP
+544 GQAYEIRVPLSI
-555 LDPVG
+555 
-560 PVGPVDPADTA
+560 DPATPDIHTH
-571 TQSIQTR
+571 IQA
-578 VQRAIV
+578 AITT
-584 AFHASHKDLYGYSYA
+584 FHASHKDRYGYSYA

-613 LGLLK
+613 LGLLT
-618 RPHVPEAQTAGK
+618 RPHVPEAQPAGK
-630 SPQHAQT
+630 SPEQART
-637 DQTAVYFS
+637 GQTAVYFS
-645 KSKLDAPVYDRS
+645 KSTLDTPVYDRS
-657 ALQTGNE
+657 SLQTGNE

-679 VEPGWSGVVDQWGT
+679 VEPGWSGRVDQWGT
-693 LRLQRTQ
+693 LRLERTH

>member
-20 EETSGVLHLAKV
+20 EETSGTLHLAKV

-40 QGFLNGLE
+40 QGFVNGLE
-48 HITRQGAIPAQD
+48 HITQHGEIAAHE
-60 VSAIFHGT
+60 VNAVFHGT

-74 ILERKYAELGLIITT
+74 ILERKYSELGLIITA

-134 GTITQALDRDEVA
+134 GMVIQELDRDEVA
-147 AIAQDFKAQGIQAVA
+147 AIAQDFKTRGIQAVA

-171 TAHEEEVR
+171 PAHEEEVR
-179 RIIQDVYPECFISI
+179 RIIHEVYPDCLISI

-221 AYHARIEQHLR
+221 AYHTRIEQHLR
-232 KQNISAPFYIMRSSG
+232 EQDIKAPFYIMRSSG

-255 SRLPIAAALSGP
+255 ARLPIAAALSGP
-267 AAGVIAATHFGEL
+267 AAGVIAATHFGTL
-280 SGNRDIIT
+280 SGSQDIIT

-300 VEDGKPHM
+300 VEGGQPRM

-357 PACYGRGGTQPTV
+357 PACYDRGGTQPTV

-382 TIAGGTVYLN
+382 TIAGGSVSLN
-392 PSQAAQVIEELA
+392 LDQATQVVAELA
-404 AGLKLDS
+404 AGLKLDT

-417 VLRIAIENIAA
+417 ILRIAIENIAA

-459 LADWLGMQR
+459 LADWLGMQH

-500 DRLDL
+500 DRLDVG
-505 NRIAAEMQDLERR
+505 RITAEIQDLERR
-518 VTTRLEDEGLLAQ
+518 VTARLEDEGLLTH

-544 GQAYEIRIPLP
+544 GQAYEIRVPLAI
-555 LDPVG
+555 
-560 PVGPVDPADTA
+560 DPATPD
-571 TQSIQTR
+571 IHIHI
-578 VQRAIV
+578 QRAIV
-584 AFHASHKDLYGYSYA
+584 AFHASHKDRYGYSYA

-613 LGLLK
+613 LGLLT
-618 RPHVPEAQTAGK
+618 RPHVPQAQPAGK
-630 SPQHAQT
+630 SPEHART
-637 DQTAVYFS
+637 GQTAVYFS
-645 KSKLDAPVYDRS
+645 KSTLDTPVYDRS

-679 VEPGWSGVVDQWGT
+679 VEPGWSGRVDQWGT
-693 LRLQRTQ
+693 LRLERTH

>member
-20 EETSGVLHLAKV
+20 EEASGTLHLAKV

-40 QGFLNGLE
+40 QGFVNGLE
-48 HITRQGAIPAQD
+48 HITQYGEIAAHD
-60 VSAIFHGT
+60 VNAVFHGT

-74 ILERKYAELGLIITT
+74 ILERKYSELGLIITT

-124 REINARMDVR
+124 REISARMDVR
-134 GTITQALDRDEVA
+134 GTVIQELDQDEVA
-147 AIAQDFKAQGIQAVA
+147 AVAQDFKARGIQAVA

-171 TAHEEEVR
+171 PEHEEAVR
-179 RIIQDVYPECFISI
+179 RIIHEVYPDCFISI

-221 AYHARIEQHLR
+221 AYHTRIEQHLR
-232 KQNISAPFYIMRSSG
+232 ERDISAPFYIMRSSG

-255 SRLPIAAALSGP
+255 ARLPIAAALSGP
-267 AAGVIAATHFGEL
+267 AAGVIAATHFGTL
-280 SGNRDIIT
+280 SGNQDIIT

-300 VEDGKPHM
+300 VEGGQPRM

-357 PACYGRGGTQPTV
+357 PACYGRGGSQPTV

-382 TIAGGTVYLN
+382 TIAGGSVSLN
-392 PSQAAQVIEELA
+392 LDQATQVVAELA
-404 AGLKLDS
+404 AGLKLDT

-417 VLRIAIENIAA
+417 ILRIAIENIAA

-459 LADWLGMQR
+459 LADWLGMQH

-500 DRLDL
+500 DRLDVD
-505 NRIAAEMQDLERR
+505 RIATEIQDLERR
-518 VTTRLEDEGLLAQ
+518 VDARLEDEGLLTQA
-531 ETRLDH
+531 TRLNH

-544 GQAYEIRIPLP
+544 GQAYEIRV
-555 LDPVG
+555 PVSI
-560 PVGPVDPADTA
+560 DSA
-571 TQSIQTR
+571 TSDIQTHL
-578 VQRAIV
+578 QQAITK
-584 AFHASHKDLYGYSYA
+584 FHASHKDLYGYSYA

-618 RPHVPEAQTAGK
+618 RPHVPQAQPAGRSPEQAQTG
-630 SPQHAQT
+630 
-637 DQTAVYFS
+637 QTAVYFS
-645 KSKLDAPVYDRS
+645 KSTLDTPVYDRA
-657 ALQTGNE
+657 ALQAGNE

-679 VEPGWSGVVDQWGT
+679 VEPGWSGRVDQWGT
-693 LRLQRTQ
+693 LRLERTQ

>member
-1 MTWRLAVD
+1 MRWRLAVD
-9 IGGTFTDVVAL
+9 IGGTFTDVIAL
-20 EETSGVLHLAKV
+20 DESSGALRLAKV

-40 QGFLNGLE
+40 VGFVNGIDHL
-48 HITRQGAIPAQD
+48 TRQGDIAAAD
-60 VSAIFHGT
+60 VAGVFHGT

-74 ILERKYAELGLIITT
+74 ILERKYSELGLIITK

-124 REINARMDVR
+124 REIDERVDVR
-134 GTITQALDRDEVA
+134 GQSVRAVDADEVRA
-147 AIAQDFKAQGIQAVA
+147 AAEDFKARGIRAVA

-171 TAHEEEVR
+171 PAHEQEVR
-179 RIIQDVYPECFISI
+179 DVLREVYPECFISI

-221 AYHARIEQHLR
+221 AYHDRIARHLHEQDIR
-232 KQNISAPFYIMRSSG
+232 APFYIMRSSG
-247 GLAQAQEV
+247 GLARSQEI

-267 AAGVIAATHFGEL
+267 AAGVIAAVYFGAL
-280 SGNRDIIT
+280 AGDRDVIT

-300 VEDGKPHM
+300 VEDGKPRM

-314 DIYDLKTPM
+314 DIYDIKTPM
-323 IELHTVGAGGGSIAW
+323 IDLHTVGAGGGSVAW

-351 AGANPG
+351 AGAHPG
-357 PACYGRGGTQPTV
+357 PACYDRGGDRPTV
-370 TDANLVLGRITP
+370 TDANLVLGRIMP
-382 TIAGGTVYLN
+382 ALAGGTISLN
-392 PSQAAQVIEELA
+392 AARASAAVQELA
-404 AGLKLDS
+404 DGLDLDVT
-411 IAAAEG
+411 AAAEG

-459 LADWLGMQR
+459 LADWLGMPR
-468 VIIPPNPGVTSA
+468 VIVPPNPGVTSA

-500 DRLDL
+500 DRLDAD
-505 NRIAAEMQDLERR
+505 RIAAELRDLEHR
-518 VTTRLEDEGLLAQ
+518 VRLRLEEEGLR
-531 ETRLDH
+531 TRGTQLRQ

-555 LDPVG
+555 DA
-560 PVGPVDPADTA
+560 ADATTA
-571 TQSIQTR
+571 AGVRER
-578 VQRAIV
+578 VVHAIET
-584 AFHASHKDLYGYSYA
+584 FHDSHEDLYGYAYA

-604 ELVNVGVTG
+604 EVVNVGVTG
-613 LGLLK
+613 LGLIE
-618 RPHVPEAQTAGK
+618 RPNVPEAQPGSGDSASACTGRT
-630 SPQHAQT
+630 Q
-637 DQTAVYFS
+637 VYFPQGRGRI
-645 KSKLDAPVYDRS
+645 DCPTYDRA
-657 ALQTGNE
+657 ALRAGN
-664 LSGPA
+664 LVRGPA
-669 IIQQYDATTV
+669 IIQQYDSTTV
-679 VEPGWSGVVDQWGT
+679 VEPDWEAVVDGWGT
-693 LRLQRTQ
+693 LRLDKAAS